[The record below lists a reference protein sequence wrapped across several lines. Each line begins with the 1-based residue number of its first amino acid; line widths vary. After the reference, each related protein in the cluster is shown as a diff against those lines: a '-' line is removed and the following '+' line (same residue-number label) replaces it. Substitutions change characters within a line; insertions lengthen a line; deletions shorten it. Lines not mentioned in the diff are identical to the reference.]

1 MRHPR
6 GIAGRPVLACG
17 NRALWR
23 EPRKVVWGLIVTA
36 SAYRLTSIGCAL
48 VGMLHALTKGGRLVS
63 STLSSQ

>member
-1 MRHPR
+1 MRQPALYC
-6 GIAGRPVLACG
+6 GQTVLACG

-23 EPRKVVWGLIVTA
+23 EPRKVVGGLIVTA